1 MSKTSGQICF
11 AGAVVSHE
19 EFQNAL
25 NARMQ
30 VKREKLNAAPVTPGA
45 DNSVRAQIAALEI
58 ENAQLRT
65 EQCNREA
72 NSFAESVAAAMP
84 RAKELIN
91 QLVNKD

>member
-1 MSKTSGQICF
+1 MSRTPDHICF
-11 AGAVVSHE
+11 AGVVVSHE

-30 VKREKLNAAPVTPGA
+30 AKREKPNVPLLTSGA
-45 DNSVRAQIAALEI
+45 DNSIRAQIAALEI

-65 EQCNREA
+65 EQRNRET

-84 RAKELIN
+84 RAKELISR
-91 QLVNKD
+91 LVNKD